1 MAILAE
7 TENLKGSGGG
17 FGARKVREGK
27 MAGLVI
33 SQIVCLPVCLPFQ
46 ACLISG
52 GHGTSYGGV
61 PSGSGAQEETL
72 AGQRLC

>member
-7 TENLKGSGGG
+7 RENLEGGRGG

-52 GHGTSYGGV
+52 GHGTS
-61 PSGSGAQEETL
+61 
-72 AGQRLC
+72 